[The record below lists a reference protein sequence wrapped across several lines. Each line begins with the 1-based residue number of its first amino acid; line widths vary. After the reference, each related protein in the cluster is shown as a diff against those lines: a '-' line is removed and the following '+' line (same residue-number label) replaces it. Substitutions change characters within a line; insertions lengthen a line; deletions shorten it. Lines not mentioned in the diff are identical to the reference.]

1 MRAFFRRPRPADTG
15 FAPPV
20 TILKPV
26 MGVEEGA
33 YDNFASFCRQE
44 YPRYQILFGTMD
56 PDDPALAVIER
67 LRADFPECEI
77 DVVVCADEAGVNRK
91 VSNLR
96 NMARQA
102 RYEVLLISD
111 ADMRVRPEY
120 LRRVMQPLRDKRVG
134 MVTCPYRGMHPRGAA
149 ALLEA
154 LGISADF
161 VPSTILAERLEGVR
175 FAFGSTIAFPRRV
188 LDAIGSWEAL
198 ADYLADDFQMGNRAA
213 AAGFRVCLSDY
224 VVDSVIPAATLR
236 QMLAHRLRW
245 ARTVRACR
253 PAGYAGTYVTFGSVH
268 ALAFLLLTGCTPLG
282 WAVVAGMAALRILTA
297 LSIAA
302 QLGDRTVARWFWLL
316 PAADL
321 LSFAI
326 WCASLLGKRVTWRGA
341 AFRLLPGGKVQ
352 RIR

>member
-1 MRAFFRRPRPADTG
+1 M
-15 FAPPV
+15 
-20 TILKPV
+20 
-26 MGVEEGA
+26 
-33 YDNFASFCRQE
+33 
-44 YPRYQILFGTMD
+44 
-56 PDDPALAVIER
+56 
-67 LRADFPECEI
+67 
-77 DVVVCADEAGVNRK
+77 
-91 VSNLR
+91 
-96 NMARQA
+96 
-102 RYEVLLISD
+102 
-111 ADMRVRPEY
+111 
-120 LRRVMQPLRDKRVG
+120 
-134 MVTCPYRGMHPRGAA
+134 
-149 ALLEA
+149 LEA